1 MAMTIVEATRSVT
14 GGVDT
19 HLDVHVAAVL
29 DQVGRLLDTASF
41 PVSSS
46 GYECLFNWLE
56 DFGEIARVGM
66 EGTGAYGAGLA
77 RYLQNRGVQ
86 VIEVDR
92 PNRAERRRSGKSDTI
107 DAIEAARSA
116 IGGRARSLAK
126 TKDGGVEAIRALL
139 VAKRSARRARTQALI
154 QMRNLV
160 VSSPEEL
167 HDRLTGLTIYRL
179 VNACSRLRPD
189 RSFDPVVASTK
200 TALTLLARRT
210 QALEEELERLERL
223 LTELV
228 ERVGPDLF
236 ERFGVGPDTAAALLV
251 TAGDNPER
259 LRSESAF
266 AHLRGCSDP
275 GVLGQDERAGPTR
288 PRRRPPGQRGVV
300 AHRHGPHRARSSNHR
315 VLRTPRLRGVLEAR
329 RHSHLEALR
338 RPRALSLFASR
349 IKTATVGLAHP

>member
-1 MAMTIVEATRSVT
+1 MTIVEATRSVT

-29 DQVGRLLDTASF
+29 DEVGRLLDTASF
-41 PVSSS
+41 PVSST

-56 DFGEIARVGM
+56 GFGAIARVGM

-77 RYLQNRGVQ
+77 RYLQSCGVQ

-92 PNRAERRRSGKSDTI
+92 PNRGERRRSGKSDTI
-107 DAIEAARSA
+107 DAIEAARA
-116 IGGRARSLAK
+116 ALCGRARSLAK
-126 TKDGGVEAIRALL
+126 RKDGGVEAIRALL
-139 VAKRSARRARTQALI
+139 VAKRSGRRARTQALI

-179 VNACSRLRPD
+179 VSACSRLRPD
-189 RSFDPVVASTK
+189 RSSNPVVVMTK
-200 TALTLLARRT
+200 TALVLLAHRV
-210 QALEEELERLERL
+210 QALQEELERLERL

-228 ERVGPDLF
+228 EQVAPDLLC
-236 ERFGVGPDTAAALLV
+236 RFGVGPDTAAALLV

-266 AHLRGCSDP
+266 AHLCGVAPIPASSGKTSGRVRLDQGGDRQANAALWRIVMVRIAHDPRTTEYFERRVSEGCSKRD
-275 GVLGQDERAGPTR
+275 VIRILKRYVARELYRYL
-288 PRRRPPGQRGVV
+288 PRG
-300 AHRHGPHRARSSNHR
+300 
-315 VLRTPRLRGVLEAR
+315 
-329 RHSHLEALR
+329 
-338 RPRALSLFASR
+338 
-349 IKTATVGLAHP
+349 

>member
-1 MAMTIVEATRSVT
+1 MTIVEATPSVT

-29 DQVGRLLDTASF
+29 DEVGRLLDTASF
-41 PVSSS
+41 GVSST

-56 DFGEIARVGM
+56 GFGEIARVGM

-77 RYLQNRGVQ
+77 RYLQSRGVQ

-107 DAIEAARSA
+107 DAIEAARA
-116 IGGRARSLAK
+116 ALGGRARSLAK

-139 VAKRSARRARTQALI
+139 VAKRSGRRARTQALI

-167 HDRLTGLTIYRL
+167 HNRLTGLTIYRL
-179 VNACSRLRPD
+179 VSACSRLRPE
-189 RSFDPVVASTK
+189 RSFDPVVVMTK
-200 TALTLLARRT
+200 TALVLLARRV
-210 QALEEELERLERL
+210 QSLEEELERLERL
-223 LTELV
+223 LTGLV
-228 ERVGPDLF
+228 EQVAPDLL

-266 AHLRGCSDP
+266 AHLCGVAPIPASSGKTSGRVRLDQGGDRQANAALWRIVMVRIAHDPRTTEYFERRVAEGCSKRD
-275 GVLGQDERAGPTR
+275 VIRILKRYVARELYRYL
-288 PRRRPPGQRGVV
+288 PRG
-300 AHRHGPHRARSSNHR
+300 
-315 VLRTPRLRGVLEAR
+315 
-329 RHSHLEALR
+329 
-338 RPRALSLFASR
+338 
-349 IKTATVGLAHP
+349 